1 MKHVVSFFINRQ
13 SFDGHQS
20 SFCRRLPLA
29 APMLGGPTVSVFLAD
44 LKQPLARKINSEPAG
59 RGKIHPMPPDVSLQ

>member
-13 SFDGHQS
+13 SYDGHQN
-20 SFCRRLPLA
+20 SFCRRLPQV

-44 LKQPLARKINSEPAG
+44 LKQPVARKSKNEPEPTSHA
-59 RGKIHPMPPDVSLQ
+59 MSL